1 MPRKRLPLGFSRNG
15 LSLRLPSSV
24 PEGSTPA
31 LREAQKKKRAE
42 EAEKVRER
50 SERKWA
56 RAVLRKFGPSHALS
70 IGVPRKIVEA
80 YIRAAEKRRK
90 IEAKKGKSQSAES
103 LDAAANGS
111 IEEEVTDNTTA
122 TNRAGAI
129 RQAEDCG
136 G

>member
-15 LSLRLPSSV
+15 LSLRLPSAV

-31 LREAQKKKRAE
+31 LRETQKKKRAE

-56 RAVLRKFGPSHALS
+56 RAVLRKFGPDHALS
-70 IGVPRKIVEA
+70 IGVPREIVEA

-90 IEAKKGKSQSAES
+90 IEAEKGKLQ
-103 LDAAANGS
+103 
-111 IEEEVTDNTTA
+111 
-122 TNRAGAI
+122 
-129 RQAEDCG
+129 
-136 G
+136 